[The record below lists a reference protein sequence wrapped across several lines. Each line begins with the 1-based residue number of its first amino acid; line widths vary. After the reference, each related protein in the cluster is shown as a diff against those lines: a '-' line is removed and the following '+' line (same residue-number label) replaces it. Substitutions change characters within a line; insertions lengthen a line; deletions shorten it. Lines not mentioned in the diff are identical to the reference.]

1 METNTVQDMLLAD
14 EARKLLSA
22 MDGLTDQ
29 ISNWQSSQEKKHLET
44 IEALNERIDSLQRE
58 LDGISSRVKINS
70 EKMESLSEL
79 SPRDLGSAALQ
90 RMPSRIN
97 HLENSL
103 SELIEKVRSESS
115 RARKQLFISVG
126 ALGIAV
132 ILWAVWMGLVGIK

>member
-22 MDGLTDQ
+22 MDSLTDQ
-29 ISNWQSSQEKKHLET
+29 LSNWQASQEKHHLEN
-44 IEALNERIDSLQRE
+44 IEALTERIDSLQRE
-58 LDGISSRVKINS
+58 LDGLSSRVKING
-70 EKMESLSEL
+70 EKMESLLEL
-79 SPRDLGSAALQ
+79 SPRDSGSPTLQ
-90 RMPSRIN
+90 RMPSRVN

-126 ALGIAV
+126 TLGMAV